1 MLTAV
6 LVIAGILIAV
16 LVVAGLILVSI
27 ACGVWFGD
35 RVTTTTP
42 APDDP
47 TRTPA
52 APGRQSTTA
61 RP

>member
-16 LVVAGLILVSI
+16 LVVAGLIMVSI

-35 RVTTTTP
+35 R
-42 APDDP
+42 
-47 TRTPA
+47 
-52 APGRQSTTA
+52 QSQDTGNG
-61 RP
+61 